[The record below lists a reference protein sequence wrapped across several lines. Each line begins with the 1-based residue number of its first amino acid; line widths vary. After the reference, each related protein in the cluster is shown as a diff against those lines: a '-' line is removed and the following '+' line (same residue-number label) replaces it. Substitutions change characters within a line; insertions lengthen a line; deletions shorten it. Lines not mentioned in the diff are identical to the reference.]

1 MTVTTQRPL
10 TTPSPPPTGPPVL
23 PPDITAVNARRRKRR
38 LRLLLI
44 SIVPVIAVLIV
55 AVKLISLS
63 VVTGSAMSQYNA
75 GSFDASAKTSGSLL
89 EQNFFEP
96 WIPYFNRG
104 VALASQEK
112 YVRAIDD
119 LERALELAPA
129 DRACS
134 VSVNLA
140 LGWERLA
147 DGYAAAGSYSG
158 ATLLYQ
164 TARDVLTAA
173 GPDCAPP
180 QQPIDGRDPSQER
193 DSAEGRVEEKLR
205 QSQDAKQQQDA
216 ASGDP
221 TDTQGKLD
229 ELKEQSDEA
238 AGQKA
243 DGDTRGRGN
252 DGSSGFTDKP
262 W

>member
-1 MTVTTQRPL
+1 MSVLTDNREPSTTVPPEL
-10 TTPSPPPTGPPVL
+10 PPPTLPPV
-23 PPDITAVNARRRKRR
+23 DGVNARRRKRR
-38 LRLLLI
+38 IRLLLI
-44 SIVPVIAVLIV
+44 SIIPVVAVLIL
-55 AVKLISLS
+55 AMKLLSLS
-63 VVTGSAMSQYNA
+63 VVTGAAITQYNGGA
-75 GSFDASAKTSGSLL
+75 YDASAKTSGSLL
-89 EQNFFEP
+89 EQNLFEP

-119 LERALELAPA
+119 LEKALALAPA

-134 VSVNLA
+134 VSINLA

-164 TARDVLTAA
+164 TAKDVLTAA

-180 QQPIDGRDPSQER
+180 QQQIDGRDPAQER
-193 DSAEGRVEEKLR
+193 DDAQGRVEEKLR

-229 ELKEQSDEA
+229 ELKEQSDAA

-252 DGSSGFTDKP
+252 QGSSGFTDKP